1 MLEEERKLGADDA
14 FRLPDLTDRL
24 PAGGTVVKAPAVTLT
39 ATYYDTP
46 DLRLA
51 RSGVSLRHRKG
62 DALPWTV
69 KLPAAVPGLRH
80 EISRKGRPGSPP
92 ADLVA
97 LVTAWSRGAALAPAA
112 RIRSVRHAYELHDAE
127 GTVLAEVAD
136 DAVTVFDG
144 KAVRMAFR
152 EIEVERKAGDR
163 ALLAAVAGALTEAGA
178 VEGEFTPKHVRALGA
193 AAAQPPDLTPPGNLP
208 EQPSAAEVVAAA
220 VRAGIGRI
228 FAHDPLV
235 RLGQPLDD
243 GDTAVHQMR
252 VGCRRLRSDLRT
264 FAALLDRDWVDQLR
278 DELRWIAGVLG
289 EARDAEVLRERLQHT
304 ANADPLSPVDGA
316 AVAWLDAAL
325 DARQQQALATVDEAL
340 RSPRYHAMLDLLV
353 DAAREPKVVATA
365 AQPAQRLLP
374 RMVARPWRR
383 LAYGAKGV
391 DGAADLDPL
400 AADERWHAVR
410 INGKRARYAVDAVAS
425 VIGGPAAKL
434 AKALARVQNL
444 LGEHQDAAVAADTWV
459 ALAAEAP
466 DDAALAVVAGRLFER
481 ERTAIRAVRAAFP
494 EAWAVAAEPT
504 RTRWLP

>member
-1 MLEEERKLGADDA
+1 MIEEERKFGADDA
-14 FRLPDLTDRL
+14 FHLPDLTDRL
-24 PAGGTVVKAPAVTLT
+24 PAGGSVVSAPPATLT

-51 RSGVSLRHRKG
+51 RAGVSLRHRKG
-62 DALPWTV
+62 DSAPWTV

-80 EISRKGRPGSPP
+80 EVSRKGRAGNPP
-92 ADLVA
+92 AELLA

-112 RIRSVRHAYELHDAE
+112 KIQTVRHAYDLTDTD

-152 EIEVERKAGDR
+152 EIEVERKGGDR
-163 ALLAAVAGALTEAGA
+163 ALLDFVAAALLDAGA

-193 AAAQPPDLTPPGNLP
+193 AAALPPDLTPPGDLP
-208 EQPSAAEVVAAA
+208 EQPSAADVVVAA
-220 VRAGIGRI
+220 VRSGVGRI
-228 FAHDPLV
+228 LAHDPLV
-235 RLGQPLDD
+235 RLGQPLED

-264 FAALLDRDWVDQLR
+264 FAALLDREWVGRIR

-304 ANADPLSPVDGA
+304 ANADPLCPVDPA
-316 AVAWLDAAL
+316 AVAKFDEAL
-325 DARQQQALATVDEAL
+325 DARQRQALANVDEAL
-340 RSPRYHAMLDLLV
+340 RGARYHALLELLV
-353 DAAREPKVVATA
+353 DAAREPRVAPTA
-365 AQPAQRLLP
+365 AQPALRLLP
-374 RMVARPWRR
+374 RMVAKPWRR

-434 AKALARVQNL
+434 AKALGKVQNL

-459 ALAAEAP
+459 ALAAGSP
-466 DDAALAVVAGRLFER
+466 GDTDLAVIAGRLYER
-481 ERTAIRAVRAAFP
+481 ERASIRAVRAAFP

>member
-1 MLEEERKLGADDA
+1 MIEEERKLGAGEA
-14 FRLPDLTDRL
+14 FRLPDLTDQV
-24 PAGGTVVKAPAVTLT
+24 PAGGTVAAAPPVTLT

-51 RSGVSLRHRKG
+51 RAGVSLRHRKG
-62 DALPWTV
+62 DDLPWTV

-80 EISRKGRPGSPP
+80 EISRRGKAGSAPD
-92 ADLVA
+92 DLVA
-97 LVTAWSRGAALAPAA
+97 LVTAWSRGQALAPAA
-112 RIRSVRHAYELHDAE
+112 KIRTIRHAYELCDVD

-136 DAVTVFDG
+136 DDVTVFDG
-144 KAVRMAFR
+144 KGVRMAFR

-163 ALLAAVAGALTEAGA
+163 ALLDAVTAALTEAGA
-178 VEGEFTPKHVRALGA
+178 QEGEFTPKHVRALGA
-193 AAAQPPDLTPPGNLP
+193 AAALPPDLTAPGDLT
-208 EQPSAAEVVAAA
+208 EQPSAADVVSAA
-220 VRAGIGRI
+220 VRSGIGRI
-228 FAHDPLV
+228 LAHDPLV

-264 FAALLDRDWVDQLR
+264 FAALLDRDWADRLR

-289 EARDAEVLRERLQHT
+289 EARDAEVLRERLKHT
-304 ANADPLSPVDGA
+304 ANADPLCPVDPA
-316 AVAWLDAAL
+316 AVARLDDAL
-325 DARQQQALATVDEAL
+325 DARQRAALASVDEAL
-340 RSPRYHAMLDLLV
+340 RSPRYHALLDLLI
-353 DAAREPKVVATA
+353 DAAREPRVVAA
-365 AQPAQRLLP
+365 ADQPAQRLLP

-410 INGKRARYAVDAVAS
+410 INGKRARYAVDAVAP
-425 VIGGPAAKL
+425 VIGGAAARM
-434 AKALARVQNL
+434 AKALGRVQNL

-459 ALAAEAP
+459 SLAAQTP
-466 DDAALAVVAGRLFER
+466 DDTDLAVVAGRLFER
-481 ERTAIRAVRAAFP
+481 ERAAIRAVRAAFP

>member
-14 FRLPDLTDRL
+14 FRLPDLGDRA
-24 PAGGTVVKAPAVTLT
+24 PAGGRVVEAPAATLT

-51 RSGVSLRHRKG
+51 RAGVSLRHRKG
-62 DALPWTV
+62 DAAPWTV

-80 EISRKGRPGSPP
+80 EISRKGRAGNPP
-92 ADLVA
+92 AELVA

-112 RIRSVRHAYELHDAE
+112 KIRTERRAYEVRDAE

-163 ALLAAVAGALTEAGA
+163 GLLDTVTAALTEAGA
-178 VEGEFTPKHVRALGA
+178 VEGEFTPKHVRALGKA
-193 AAAQPPDLTPPGNLP
+193 AALPPDLTPPGDLP
-208 EQPSAAEVVAAA
+208 EQPSAADVVVAA
-220 VRAGIGRI
+220 VRSGVGRI
-228 FAHDPLV
+228 LAHDPLV

-264 FAALLDRDWVDQLR
+264 FAALLDRGWADRLR

-289 EARDAEVLRERLQHT
+289 AARDAEVLRERLGHT
-304 ANADPLSPVDGA
+304 ANADPLCPIDPA
-316 AVAWLDAAL
+316 AVARLDAAL
-325 DARQQQALATVDEAL
+325 DARQRTALAEVDEAL
-340 RSPRYHAMLDLLV
+340 RSPRYHALLDLLV
-353 DAAREPKVVATA
+353 DAAREPRVTA
-365 AQPAQRLLP
+365 SADAPALRLLP
-374 RMVARPWRR
+374 RMVAKPWRR

-400 AADERWHAVR
+400 APDERWHAVR

-434 AKALARVQNL
+434 AKALGRVQNL

-459 ALAAEAP
+459 ALAAESP
-466 DDAALAVVAGRLFER
+466 GDTELAAVAGRLFER
-481 ERTAIRAVRAAFP
+481 ERAAIRAARAAFP

>member
-1 MLEEERKLGADDA
+1 MLEEERKLAADDA
-14 FRLPDLTDRL
+14 FRLPDLADRL
-24 PAGGTVVKAPAVTLT
+24 PAGSAVVGAPPVTLT

-51 RSGVSLRHRKG
+51 RAGVSLRHRKG

-80 EISRKGRPGSPP
+80 EISRRGRQGTAP

-112 RIRSVRHAYELHDAE
+112 KIRTVRHAYEVHDAD

-163 ALLAAVAGALTEAGA
+163 ALLDAVTAALTEAGA

-193 AAAQPPDLTPPGNLP
+193 AAALAPDLTPPGDLP
-208 EQPSAAEVVAAA
+208 EQPSAADVVVAA
-220 VRAGIGRI
+220 VRSGVGRI
-228 FAHDPLV
+228 LAHDPLV
-235 RLGQPLDD
+235 RLNQPLDD

-264 FAALLDRDWVDQLR
+264 FAALLDRDWVDRLR

-289 EARDAEVLRERLQHT
+289 AARDAEVLRERLRHT
-304 ANADPLSPVDGA
+304 ANADPLCPVDPEA
-316 AVAWLDAAL
+316 IERLDAAL
-325 DARQQQALATVDEAL
+325 DVRQRQALAEVDEAL
-340 RSPRYHAMLDLLV
+340 RSPRYHALLDLLV
-353 DAAREPKVVATA
+353 DAAREPRVAASA
-365 AQPAQRLLP
+365 AQPALRMLP

-391 DGAADLDPL
+391 DGATDLDPL

-410 INGKRARYAVDAVAS
+410 INGKRARYAVDAVAA

-434 AKALARVQNL
+434 AKALAKVQNL

-459 ALAAEAP
+459 ALATESP
-466 DDAALAVVAGRLFER
+466 GDTDLAVVAGRLYER
-481 ERTAIRAVRAAFP
+481 ERASIRAVRAAFP